1 MLNTHRRVRVSRLKE
16 EARAQDSPAVA
27 CALTQPKN
35 HHIRIYLTSFVVNT
49 DVTVGTMSAEDAP
62 TTPFASPRL
71 LDASTPP
78 LSRQPPL
85 NASASPL
92 MLQNAASPQSS
103 LVSRLSAKKRLSKSD
118 NRSVLIAPQAVCLKS
133 RRLDSS

>member
-16 EARAQDSPAVA
+16 EARAQYSPAVA

-49 DVTVGTMSAEDAP
+49 DVTGGTMSAEDAP

-71 LDASTPP
+71 LDESTPP
-78 LSRQPPL
+78 LSSQPPL
-85 NASASPL
+85 NASASTL
-92 MLQNAASPQSS
+92 MLQKCFLTPVFARQQVIREEAAVQIRQQIRTHRPAGCVFEEQEA
-103 LVSRLSAKKRLSKSD
+103 R
-118 NRSVLIAPQAVCLKS
+118 
-133 RRLDSS
+133 